1 MTKGLDDALSAAAKL
16 WPLASEAPELLSHRE
31 NAVYCVA
38 LETGEKAA
46 LRLHRPGYNSADEI
60 LSELVWTQALADKGF
75 AVPRPIPSRS
85 GALFEQVSD
94 TQVATCLS
102 WAEGGP
108 LGAGGDPLG
117 GSATEKIALYQ
128 NVGRLLADLHNLSD
142 AFDPPQN
149 FTRRSWDQDGF
160 LGNNPLWG
168 RFWENPAL
176 KPDEGKYLLESRD
189 IARDALTKYR
199 NDCADF
205 GLIHADA
212 LRENIFRDGDAL
224 TLIDFD
230 DAGYG
235 FRMFDLTTALSQ
247 SLLDP
252 DHDQLLDALFDGYA
266 AKRPLRQTD
275 RDHARL
281 FTMLRAF
288 ASLGWIVPRTKPG
301 DPRQRSNCDRALWAA
316 RRFRDG

>member
-1 MTKGLDDALSAAAKL
+1 VIKGLNDALSAAVKF
-16 WPLASEAPELLSHRE
+16 WPLASEEPELLSHRE
-31 NAVYCVA
+31 NAVYRVA

-75 AVPRPIPSRS
+75 AVPRPISSRS
-85 GALFEQVSD
+85 GALLEQVSD

-108 LGAGGDPLG
+108 LGAGAEPLG
-117 GSATEKIALYQ
+117 GSAAEKIALYQ
-128 NVGRLLADLHNLSD
+128 RVGHLLADLHNLSD
-142 AFDPPQN
+142 AFDPPPN
-149 FTRRSWDQDGF
+149 FTRRTWDQEGF
-160 LGNNPLWG
+160 LGDDPLWG

-176 KPDEGKYLLESRD
+176 KPDEVKYLLETRE
-189 IARDALTKYR
+189 IALDALTKYR
-199 NDCADF
+199 KGGADF

-212 LRENIFRDGDAL
+212 LRENVFRDGDVL

-247 SLLDP
+247 SLLEP
-252 DHDQLLDALFDGYA
+252 DHDDLLDALFGGYA
-266 AKRPLRQTD
+266 KKRPLGQTD